1 MARTYS
7 IEEAVRN
14 WLDDMGYSAYVR
26 VPENRPERFVTVE
39 RTGGGVENLVDYPT
53 IAIQT
58 WAQTQ
63 AEAEEDAS
71 AIRMVALM
79 GQLPEGV
86 HSMRVD
92 SGPYKFYDEDS
103 RTPRYQI
110 VFDVACQLVI

>member
-1 MARTYS
+1 MAKTYS

-14 WLDDMGYSAYVR
+14 WLVSMGYDAYVR
-26 VPENRPERFVTVE
+26 VPKDRPDRFVTVE
-39 RTGGGVENLVDYPT
+39 RTGGAVENLVDYPT
-53 IAIQT
+53 VAIQT

-71 AIRMVALM
+71 AIRMVALV

-86 HSMRVD
+86 HSMRVN

-103 RTPRYQI
+103 MMPRYQI
-110 VFDVACQLVI
+110 LFDVACQLVI